1 MYLIIVVCF
10 FLLQLL
16 SAFGYFR
23 MYINV
28 IISLSKEAMLLLL
41 MLMLLMLEY
50 KPARRMEEHP

>member
-1 MYLIIVVCF
+1 
-10 FLLQLL
+10 
-16 SAFGYFR
+16 

>member
-1 MYLIIVVCF
+1 
-10 FLLQLL
+10 
-16 SAFGYFR
+16 

-28 IISLSKEAMLLLL
+28 IIGLSKEAMLLLL